1 MEQQVITV
9 IGGTGFLGRYI
20 VKLLAGAGYTVRV
33 ISRNPN
39 AALHLKTAGDVGQVV
54 LVSGNLGKP
63 ESLADKLKGSHAVIN
78 LVGILYESGS
88 QRFSGLH
95 TKGPETLA
103 KLAKQAGVKR
113 FIQIS
118 SLGIDKAVASRYAQS
133 KLQGEKSLQAIFPEA
148 TILRPSVVFG
158 PEDNFFNQFACMAS
172 LAPALPLIGGGK
184 TRFQPVYVGDVARAV
199 LACLRQDSTQGHTY
213 ELAGP
218 QVYTFRQILQYIMNT
233 IGKRRF
239 LLPLPFPVASAMGAV
254 AQWLPKPPLTLDQV
268 RLLKYDN
275 VASANALG
283 FAQLGISP
291 TAVEVIVPQYLLR
304 FNKQAASAESAR

>member
-33 ISRNPN
+33 VARNPN

-54 LVSGNLGKP
+54 LTSGNLNNP
-63 ESLADKLKGSHAVIN
+63 ESLADKLKGSYAVIN
-78 LVGILYESGS
+78 LVGILYEGGR
-88 QRFSGLH
+88 QRFSLH
-95 TKGPETLA
+95 AKGPEILA

-113 FIQIS
+113 FIHMS
-118 SLGIDKAVASRYAQS
+118 SLGVDKAATSRYAQS
-133 KLQGEKSLQAIFPEA
+133 KLQGEKALQAAFPEA

-199 LACLRQDSTQGHTY
+199 LACLRQDSTQGHIY

-218 QVYTFRQILQYIMNT
+218 QVYTFRQILEYIMNT

-254 AQWLPKPPLTLDQV
+254 AQWVPKPPLTLDQV

-275 VASANALG
+275 VASANTHG

-291 TAVEVIVPQYLLR
+291 TAVEVIVPQYLSR
-304 FNKQAASAESAR
+304 FNKQAASVESAR